1 MIRILKQQIPLNYN
15 TLYHLA
21 LFLLMGSIPLSKY
34 TTSMSQMGLAAL
46 WLWHGVNTAYLKN
59 LSPKDL
65 LNPVNLI
72 KFLGKSLMEIWLAF
86 VRKLKTFFSNKP
98 AVVIASM
105 YVMLIAGLLWTTDM
119 HYALKD
125 LRTKLPLLILPLF
138 LSTGPEVNTRTLNWM
153 LTGFGLALLGGTIYR
168 LVLLLNLPVADSR
181 NISAHVSH
189 IRFSLNLVLGMFSL
203 LYIARKRFFSSARIN
218 LLLVLLASWFMAF
231 MVYMQYD
238 TGVVITIIVTIF
250 IAFISAFRQSGL
262 RSRIILI
269 VASLIILLVPVI
281 YVLSVIHEFRTVK
294 PVYFLQLDQYTQ
306 NGNRYTHDTTNFVVE
321 NGKYPGLYI
330 CDKELRSGWNRRSSI
345 PFDSLDH
352 KKQLLRSTLIRYM
365 ASKDLR
371 KDSVG
376 LCALDSKDIGVIESG
391 IANSKSTS
399 GFNIKTQIYNYLIAY
414 RNYRLL
420 GDPNAGTLV
429 QRLEYWRTSL
439 LIFSKH
445 PIIGV
450 GTGDLPA
457 AFDKQYDEMKS
468 PLKPEYRKR
477 SHNQYL
483 STLVAFG
490 ILGFIWFIFSLVYPP
505 VKLRGFRH
513 YYFVVFYLVAM
524 ISMVSEDTI
533 ESQEGVTFFVFFTC
547 LFLLAWSD
555 VKQKA
560 EKMIETQ
567 EPESTLSA

>member
-1 MIRILKQQIPLNYN
+1 
-15 TLYHLA
+15 
-21 LFLLMGSIPLSKY
+21 
-34 TTSMSQMGLAAL
+34 MSQMGLAAL
-46 WLWHGVNTAYLKN
+46 WLWHGVDTDYLQGISLKN
-59 LSPKDL
+59 L
-65 LNPVNLI
+65 LNPVKLV
-72 KFLGKSLMEIWLAF
+72 KFMGTTLKEIWIAF
-86 VRKLKTFFSNKP
+86 VRKLRTFFSNKP
-98 AVVIASM
+98 ALVIASM
-105 YVMLIAGLLWTTDM
+105 YLMLIAGLLWTTDM

-138 LSTGPEVNTRTLNWM
+138 LCTGPEVNSRTLNWM

-168 LVLLLNLPVADSR
+168 LILLLSLPVADSR

-189 IRFSLNLVLGMFSL
+189 IRFSLNVVLGIFSL
-203 LYIARKRFFSSARIN
+203 IYIARNRFFHKNWIN
-218 LLLVLLASWFMAF
+218 FLLVLIAAWLLAF

-262 RSRIILI
+262 RSRILLI

-281 YVLSVIHEFRTVK
+281 YVLSVIHEFKSVK
-294 PVYFLQLDQYTQ
+294 PVYFLQLDQHTQ
-306 NGNRYTHDTTNFVVE
+306 NGNLYTHDTTNFVVE

-330 CDKELRSGWNRRSSI
+330 CDKELRSGWNKRSSI
-345 PFDSLDH
+345 PFDSLDN

-365 ASKDLR
+365 ASKGLR
-371 KDSVG
+371 KDSIG
-376 LCALDSKDIGVIESG
+376 LCALNSKDIDAIESG
-391 IANSKSTS
+391 IANCKSTS

-445 PIIGV
+445 PVIGV

-457 AFDKQYDEMKS
+457 AFDQQYDEMKS

-490 ILGFIWFIFSLVYPP
+490 ILGFAWFMFSLIYPP
-505 VKLRGFRH
+505 VKLRAFRH
-513 YYFVVFYLVAM
+513 YYFVVFYLISM
-524 ISMVSEDTI
+524 ISMVTEDTI

-547 LFLLAWSD
+547 LFLLAWHD
-555 VKQKA
+555 GKQNNDKRA
-560 EKMIETQ
+560 EIQETG
-567 EPESTLSA
+567 SSSVAS